1 MGGLSRKEEIM
12 ERRLV
17 HPKSKLSE
25 VFTIR
30 KLAKSGNSRYLS
42 VSKLIPSDW
51 QAVKVFV
58 EKLEGGVCVLRL
70 EQIK

>member
-1 MGGLSRKEEIM
+1 M
-12 ERRLV
+12 ERRPLQPM
-17 HPKSKLSE
+17 PKYSE
-25 VFTIR
+25 LFTIR

-42 VSKLIPSDW
+42 VSKLIPPDW
-51 QAVKVFV
+51 LAVKVFV

>member
-1 MGGLSRKEEIM
+1 M
-12 ERRLV
+12 ERRLLKPM
-17 HPKSKLSE
+17 PKYSE
-25 VFTIR
+25 LFTIR

-42 VSKLIPSDW
+42 VSKLVPSDW
-51 QAVKVFV
+51 LAVKVFV